1 MKCLFVYNP
10 VSGRGR
16 IAKKLPY
23 ILRTLG
29 EKYGTV
35 DAYATVRPGDMT
47 AAVRAG
53 AEKYDAVV
61 FSGGDGSFNE
71 AVQGLC
77 EASHMPEVGYIPSG
91 TVNDVAHSLG
101 IPRRLRRAL
110 KVITGG
116 ANAMLDCMKINDRYA
131 MYIVAAG
138 AFTSAPYTT
147 PQSLKKQMGFI
158 AYGIEGLKKN
168 LRFDVFGVTLS
179 DGRRT
184 VRTDSVFVVLM
195 NGRYVAGIPLNRGSS
210 MADGKIEAALIHQR
224 KNPGFFGKIRAF
236 LALARLFLLGYRV
249 REKQI
254 TRLEGSHFEI
264 AADESVVWNFDGE
277 KGIAGNVTVDVV
289 PGRIRL
295 LVPRRRDV

>member
-29 EKYGTV
+29 EKYETV
-35 DAYATVRPGDMT
+35 DAYATARPGDMT

-101 IPRRLRRAL
+101 IPRRLRRSL

-116 ANAMLDCMKINDRYA
+116 H
-131 MYIVAAG
+131 
-138 AFTSAPYTT
+138 APCST
-147 PQSLKKQMGFI
+147 
-158 AYGIEGLKKN
+158 A
-168 LRFDVFGVTLS
+168 
-179 DGRRT
+179 
-184 VRTDSVFVVLM
+184 
-195 NGRYVAGIPLNRGSS
+195 
-210 MADGKIEAALIHQR
+210 
-224 KNPGFFGKIRAF
+224 
-236 LALARLFLLGYRV
+236 
-249 REKQI
+249 
-254 TRLEGSHFEI
+254 
-264 AADESVVWNFDGE
+264 
-277 KGIAGNVTVDVV
+277 
-289 PGRIRL
+289 
-295 LVPRRRDV
+295 